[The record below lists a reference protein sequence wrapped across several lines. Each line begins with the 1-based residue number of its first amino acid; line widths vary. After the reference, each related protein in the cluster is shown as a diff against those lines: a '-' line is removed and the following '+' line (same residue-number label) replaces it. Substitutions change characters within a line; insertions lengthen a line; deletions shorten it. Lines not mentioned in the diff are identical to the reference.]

1 MLKEKNLS
9 TKNAILGKT
18 VFEKNKEDTKTS
30 PNSKQE
36 LKEFIT
42 ATIALQAVLRGVFQV
57 ERLLKKNM
65 IV

>member
-9 TKNAILGKT
+9 TKNGKT
-18 VFEKNKEDTKTS
+18 VFEKNKEYTKTS

-42 ATIALQAVLRGVFQV
+42 ATIALQAVLRGGFQV
-57 ERLLKKNM
+57 ERMLKNNM